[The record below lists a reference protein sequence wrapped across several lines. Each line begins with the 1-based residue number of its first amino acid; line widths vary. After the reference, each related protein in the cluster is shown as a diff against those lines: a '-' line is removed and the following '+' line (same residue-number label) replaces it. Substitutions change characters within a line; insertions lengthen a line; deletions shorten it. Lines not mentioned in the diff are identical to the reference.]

1 MNEPQSSSVTI
12 AYRPYINACALLLV
26 LLACTVMVAKLN
38 LLAQYSVLAALG
50 ISTVKAG
57 VVLMRFMHLGAEGRL
72 IKLMLVM
79 AVAALSAIIALT
91 FVDVLYR

>member
-1 MNEPQSSSVTI
+1 MNEPQASSVTI
-12 AYRPYINACALLLV
+12 AYRPYINACVLLLA
-26 LLACTVMVAKLN
+26 LLACTVMIAKLN

-91 FVDVLYR
+91 FVDILYR